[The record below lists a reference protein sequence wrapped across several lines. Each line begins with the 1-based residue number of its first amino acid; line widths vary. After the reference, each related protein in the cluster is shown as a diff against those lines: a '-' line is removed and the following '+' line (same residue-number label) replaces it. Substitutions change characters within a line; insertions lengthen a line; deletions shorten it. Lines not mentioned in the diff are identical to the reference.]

1 MVVNDRVLVFTDSN
15 GERVA
20 IRQRIKPEVG
30 DRVIVHELEDGS
42 FVTHGVDKFKVGDRV
57 LVFDDP
63 VNPVMLRIGAEKPI
77 PILYD
82 WLDETMQGWVN
93 TVGDGVNS
101 WVKLV
106 YSNVF
111 GKTTMVAYNYAVSAP
126 LPEAEVDSDWC
137 YGTWTMRFFFSRE
150 YIYSYKII
158 ARYYFIMQGSKHYF
172 VEFDSQNYT
181 ISLYKNGTLLD
192 SEYFDTENEK
202 VHVLKIYRDWNGYF
216 TVSVDDVDYLYAK
229 DNSITT
235 SQKQKIVIDS
245 NSFGAYWVFD
255 YIQFDELV

>member
-1 MVVNDRVLVFTDSN
+1 MMNEKVLIVKDHEN
-15 GERVA
+15 EDIVIRER
-20 IRQRIKPEVG
+20 ISPSIG
-30 DRVIVHELEDGS
+30 DRVIVQELQPGEYI
-42 FVTHGVDKFKVGDRV
+42 THGIDQFKVDDHV
-57 LVFDDP
+57 LVFDDLP
-63 VNPVMLRIGAEKPI
+63 DPLMIKIGSDKP
-77 PILYD
+77 PIIRFD
-82 WLDETMQGWVN
+82 WLDGTMQGWIN

-150 YIYSYKII
+150 YIYSYKVI

-192 SEYFDTENEK
+192 SEYFDTEKEK

-255 YIQFDELV
+255 YIEFDELV